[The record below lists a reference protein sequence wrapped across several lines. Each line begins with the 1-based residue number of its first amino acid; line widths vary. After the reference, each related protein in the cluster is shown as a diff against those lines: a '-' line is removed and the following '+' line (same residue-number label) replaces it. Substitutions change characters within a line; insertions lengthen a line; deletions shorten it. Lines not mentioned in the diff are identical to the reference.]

1 MTTSTANRPDVVAR
15 RSYGIAPAVLVG
27 GAFALTTI
35 ANTLF
40 HVTFSIWNIR
50 DDFGAGDRS
59 PEEQL
64 PVIIV
69 IGVIGLLAALGIG
82 KWLSEGRASQGAVV
96 LGVLSVLSLPVF
108 FSGAPASLGAMAA
121 VRAGFARGGSPT
133 SGAPRW
139 FGIAGIVDRRA
150 EHRRRVWREYRRDPR
165 VGCGVAPCHRT
176 PAVRR
181 YRTSLLVV
189 LLVAR
194 LGVVRG

>member
-1 MTTSTANRPDVVAR
+1 MTASAASNTATSAASSVRGLT
-15 RSYGIAPAVLVG
+15 PAVLVG

-40 HVTFSIWNIR
+40 HVAFSIWDIS

-69 IGVIGLLAALGIG
+69 IGVTGLLAALGIG
-82 KWLSEGRASQGAVV
+82 TWLSGDRAPRGAVV
-96 LGVLSVLSLPVF
+96 LGVLSILTLPVF

-133 SGAPRW
+133 TGAPRA
-139 FGIAGIVDRRA
+139 FGLAGIVIA
-150 EHRRRVWREYRRDPR
+150 VLII
-165 VGCGVAPCHRT
+165 VAVFGGNISGIVES
-176 PAVRR
+176 A
-181 YRTSLLVV
+181 
-189 LLVAR
+189 AK
-194 LGVVRG
+194 